1 MTGHEKN
8 CWLHIVV
15 SGLLLVFSLTA
26 LTVLSIECRWTP
38 AAGIVDLAL
47 FLILWLVWFSHLIW
61 FLARGRLQ
69 LRPDKRL
76 LTGICVVIASVI
88 AGTGLYHVGPIWR
101 AYEIRQALKAGLIQ
115 DCANL
120 LDQWPIEG
128 DRIFPSTPE
137 YDRLPISI
145 RMLNPVY
152 VTNDHKSMT
161 DIPPHVGICTC
172 GFGGFAIGVR
182 VFHTDQAAEAFRRLC
197 DGWYRR
203 MFPGV
208 YYCKHPT

>member
-1 MTGHEKN
+1 MVG
-8 CWLHIVV
+8 
-15 SGLLLVFSLTA
+15 SGLFLVLSLTA
-26 LTVLSIECRWTP
+26 LTVLGIKSRWSP
-38 AAGIVDLAL
+38 LAGFVFFAP
-47 FLILWLVWFSHLIW
+47 FLILWLVWVSHLIW

-69 LRPDKRL
+69 VSPAWRL
-76 LTGICVVIASVI
+76 LTGIGVVIASVI
-88 AGTGLYHVGPIWR
+88 AATGLYHVGPIAR
-101 AYEIRQALKAGLIQ
+101 AHEIRQAINAGLLQ
-115 DCANL
+115 DCTNL

-128 DRIFPSTPE
+128 DRIFRSTPE

-152 VTNDHKSMT
+152 VTNDHKIMT

-182 VFHTDQAAEAFRRLC
+182 VFHTDQAADTFRRLC

-203 MFPGV
+203 MSPGV